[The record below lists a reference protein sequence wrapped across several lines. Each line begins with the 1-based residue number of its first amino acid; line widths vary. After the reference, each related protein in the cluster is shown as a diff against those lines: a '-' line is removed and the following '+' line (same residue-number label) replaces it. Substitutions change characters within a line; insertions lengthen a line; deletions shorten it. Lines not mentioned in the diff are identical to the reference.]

1 MCNQYSSNNKN
12 SQQVFA
18 EINLAL
24 GIKLSYLYLLSQHII
39 HGKAETFML
48 FFHSC
53 TKISVQSLFKG

>member
-48 FFHSC
+48 FFIPAL
-53 TKISVQSLFKG
+53 K